1 MIGVVI
7 SILALVGGDCPER
20 KTLGTALPWYE
31 SIDVARD
38 QARRGNKLV
47 HALHVSGQFDN
58 PGLT

>member
-7 SILALVGGDCPER
+7 GILALAGGEALER

-38 QARRGNKLV
+38 QARRENKLV
-47 HALHVSGQFDN
+47 LALHVSGQFDN
-58 PGLT
+58 PGMT